1 MMNQEPRAPAPVHD
15 VLSPET
21 RAPTTTTRTTP
32 VMTLV
37 ECVPNFS
44 EGRRPEVVQEIRDAI
59 AAVNGVTVLDVS
71 SDESHNRSVIT
82 FVVPLEQAVDAAF
95 AGIRAARDTIDLNK
109 HQGEHPRMGAAD
121 VVPFVPL
128 EGTTMEQCVELAR
141 KLGERVASELD
152 IPVYLYERAATRPDR
167 ENLANV
173 RRGQFEGIRDEMPTK
188 PERAPDFGPSRVH
201 PTAGAVA
208 IGARPFLVAY
218 NVYLGD
224 ASHLGTAKQVARAV
238 RGSSGGLRYVKAL
251 GLEVEGQ
258 AQVSMNLVDIAQT
271 PVHRAFDMVK
281 MEAAASG
288 AATTWSEIVGLI
300 PEQALFEAAARHLQ
314 LTNFDPDQVLERRVR
329 AAAASEQKPSLD
341 DFVASVA
348 AATPTPGGGSV
359 AAHTG
364 ALAAA
369 LTQMVAAL
377 TVGRKKYAD
386 VEDDLREVARR
397 GAALSNRL
405 NELVA
410 LDAQSYAAVS
420 SAYKLPKETPEQQ
433 QKRSAAITAA
443 LVGASEVPLET
454 ARAAAEVASLAEV
467 AASKG
472 NVNAVSD
479 AGVAALLAEAACRG
493 AAYNVRINMASL
505 NDPEAGRALSEAA
518 AEFVRLAGESAKR
531 AIAAV
536 EKKL

>member
-1 MMNQEPRAPAPVHD
+1 
-15 VLSPET
+15 
-21 RAPTTTTRTTP
+21 
-32 VMTLV
+32 MTLV

-44 EGRRPEVVQEIRDAI
+44 EGRRTEVVQEIRDAI
-59 AAVNGVTVLDVS
+59 AAVEGVTVLDVS

-82 FVVPLEQAVDAAF
+82 FVVPVEHAVDAAF
-95 AGIRAARDTIDLNK
+95 AGIRAARDTIDLNR

-141 KLGERVASELD
+141 RLGERVGSELE
-152 IPVYLYERAATRPDR
+152 IPVYLYERAATRPER

-173 RRGQFEGIRDEMPTK
+173 RRGEFEGIRDEMPTK
-188 PERAPDFGPSRVH
+188 PERAPDFGPHRVH

-224 ASHLGTAKQVARAV
+224 ASHLPTAKQVARAV

-258 AQVSMNLVDIAQT
+258 AQVSMNLVDITQT
-271 PVHRAFDMVK
+271 PVHRAFDMVR

-288 AATTWSEIVGLI
+288 VATTWSEIVGLI
-300 PEQALFEAAARHLQ
+300 PEQALFDAAARHLQ
-314 LTNFDPDQVLERRVR
+314 LANFNPDQVLERRIR
-329 AAAASEQKPSLD
+329 AATAPERKTSVEE
-341 DFVASVA
+341 FVASVA
-348 AATPTPGGGSV
+348 ANTPTPGGGSV
-359 AAHTG
+359 VAHTG

-369 LTQMVAAL
+369 LTQMVAGL

-386 VEDDLREVARR
+386 VEDDMREVARR
-397 GAALSNRL
+397 GADLRRRL
-405 NELVA
+405 EELVA

-420 SAYKLPKETPEQQ
+420 NAYKLPRDTPEQQ
-433 QKRSAAITAA
+433 EKRSAAITAA
-443 LVGASEVPLET
+443 LIGASEVPLET
-454 ARAAAEVASLAEV
+454 ARAAAEVAALAEL

-472 NVNAVSD
+472 NTNAVSD

-493 AAYNVRINMASL
+493 AAYNVRINVASL
-505 NDPEAGRALSEAA
+505 SDPEAGRALADAA
-518 AEFVRLAGESAKR
+518 AEFVRQASESARR
-531 AIAAV
+531 AVEEV

>member
-1 MMNQEPRAPAPVHD
+1 
-15 VLSPET
+15 
-21 RAPTTTTRTTP
+21 
-32 VMTLV
+32 MTLV

-82 FVVPLEQAVDAAF
+82 FVVPIDTAVEAAF
-95 AGIRAARDTIDLNK
+95 AGIRAARDNIDLNK

-128 EGTTMEQCVELAR
+128 EGTTMEQCIELAR
-141 KLGERVASELD
+141 KLGERVASELE
-152 IPVYLYERAATRPDR
+152 IPVYLYERAATRPER

-224 ASHLGTAKQVARAV
+224 ASNLGTAKQVARAV

-251 GLEVEGQ
+251 GLEVESQ

-271 PVHRAFDMVK
+271 PVHRAYDMVK

-288 AATTWSEIVGLI
+288 VATTWSEIVGLI
-300 PEQALFEAAARHLQ
+300 PEQALFAAAARHLQ
-314 LTNFDPDQVLERRVR
+314 LTNFDPEQVLERRVR
-329 AAAASEQKPSLD
+329 AAASADQGTSLET
-341 DFVASVA
+341 FVASVA

-369 LTQMVAAL
+369 LAQMVAAL
-377 TVGRKKYAD
+377 TIGRKKYAD
-386 VEDDLREVARR
+386 VESDMQEVARR
-397 GAALSNRL
+397 GAELSRRL

-420 SAYKLPKETPEQQ
+420 NAYKLPKDSPEQQ
-433 QKRSAAITAA
+433 ATRSAAITAA
-443 LVGASEVPLET
+443 LIGASEIPLET
-454 ARAAAEVASLAEV
+454 ARAAAEVAALAEV
-467 AASKG
+467 TASKG
-472 NVNAVSD
+472 NTNAVSD

-493 AAYNVRINMASL
+493 AAYNVRINVAALS
-505 NDPEAGRALSEAA
+505 DSDAGRDLSEAA
-518 AEFVRLAGESAKR
+518 ATFVHQASESARR
-531 AIAAV
+531 AV
-536 EKKL
+536 GEVDKKL